1 MSIGKN
7 IIKRIAGTLM
17 LPVAMYIVMM
27 ILCYANGKTYFGT
40 WAMWKTLIV
49 DIAVAVTCA
58 MGIGLQFKC
67 GRFDFSGGAIMLLSV
82 ILAGTWVKNFN
93 NNSIVFF
100 VMCLVLCT
108 AFSVLVGVLYVYGR
122 LPIVI
127 ATIGM
132 AMLYEALTALFNNGA
147 GVSLVAIMSLKTF
160 STFPVVLIPLIIS
173 IAVYAFYTYGTT
185 TGKKAVILANNQ
197 QAGVNIGIN
206 EKSNVI
212 ISYVFS
218 GIIFGMATVI
228 YASTDMRSASFS
240 SLSTVSELFSNILP
254 VFIGLML
261 AGFCGDTIG
270 TIMGSITLCL
280 MSYGLKAV
288 FSAEMGT
295 AITTVITGVFIL
307 VINVVS
313 AQGSSWIAAIK
324 GKLRHKT
331 ASA

>member
-1 MSIGKN
+1 MSKGKN
-7 IIKRIAGTLM
+7 IVKRIAGTLM

-27 ILCYANGKTYFGT
+27 IMCYSTGKMYFGT

-67 GRFDFSGGAIMLLSV
+67 GRFDFSGGAIMLISV
-82 ILAGTWVKNFN
+82 ILAGTWVKNFDN
-93 NNSIVFF
+93 NPVVFF
-100 VMCLVLCT
+100 IMCLVLCT
-108 AFSVLVGVLYVYGR
+108 VLSVLVGVLYVYGR

-132 AMLYEALTALFNNGA
+132 AMFYEALTALFNNGA
-147 GVSLVAIMSLKTF
+147 GVSLVAIMSLKVF
-160 STFPVVLIPLIIS
+160 STFPVVLIPLV
-173 IAVYAFYTYGTT
+173 IAVGVYAFYTYGTT
-185 TGKKAVILANNQ
+185 TGKQAVILANNQ

-206 EKSNVI
+206 EKKNVI

-280 MSYGLKAV
+280 MSYGLTAV

-313 AQGSSWIAAIK
+313 AQGSHWIAAVK
-324 GKLRHKT
+324 GKFKHKT
-331 ASA
+331 VSA